1 MATES
6 KLQKA
11 SQPLRERD
19 FSPASPAGNAWFS
32 EAASTAGSTAGGAL
46 LGGAAAGVAGA
57 FVGGAVGLIAGLVS
71 AASYHGIKSGRR

>member
-6 KLQKA
+6 KIRKLGLHLQESRLSSA
-11 SQPLRERD
+11 P
-19 FSPASPAGNAWFS
+19 PTGNAWFS